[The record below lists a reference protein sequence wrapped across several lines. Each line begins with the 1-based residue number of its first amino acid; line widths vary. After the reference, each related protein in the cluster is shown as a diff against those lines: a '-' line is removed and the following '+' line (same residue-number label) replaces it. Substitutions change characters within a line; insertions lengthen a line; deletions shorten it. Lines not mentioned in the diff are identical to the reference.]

1 MRFLAVSIL
10 ISLFVMSCVQPLKTL
25 KINYQVKEDKGHKM
39 LYGVINRGLISN
51 DTAFGWFNEN
61 LKYGQPDAAA
71 INAFKQKKDK
81 FSLLVFGGTWCEDTQ
96 NLLPKFYQLIDA
108 SGFPENKINLLA
120 VDRQK
125 QTVKNLHF
133 IYKITNVPTFIVL
146 KNGLEVGRVKE
157 YGTKGDITKEL
168 GEIVAGIK

>member
-1 MRFLAVSIL
+1 MRYFVGLIMVIVLA
-10 ISLFVMSCVQPLKTL
+10 ISCIQPLKTL
-25 KINYQVKEDKGHKM
+25 KINYKVKEDKGHKM
-39 LYGVINRGLISN
+39 LFGVINRSLIAN
-51 DTAFGWFNEN
+51 DTAFGWFKEN
-61 LKYGQPDAAA
+61 MKYGQPDAAA
-71 INAFKQKKDK
+71 VNAFKQKKEK

-108 SGFPENKINLLA
+108 SGFPESEINLLA
-120 VDRQK
+120 VDRK
-125 QTVKNLHF
+125 KETVKNFHF

-146 KNGLEVGRVKE
+146 KNGIEVGRVKE

>member
-1 MRFLAVSIL
+1 MRY
-10 ISLFVMSCVQPLKTL
+10 FVGLMMVIVFAMSCVQPLKTL

-39 LYGVINRGLISN
+39 LYGVINRGLIAN
-51 DTAFGWFNEN
+51 DTFGWFNEN
-61 LKYGQPDAAA
+61 MKYGYPDATAV
-71 INAFKQKKDK
+71 NTFKQKKDK
-81 FSLLVFGGTWCEDTQ
+81 FTLLVFGGTWCEDTQ

-108 SGFPENKINLLA
+108 SGFPENQINLLA
-120 VDRQK
+120 VDRK
-125 QTVKNLHF
+125 KKTVKNLHF

-146 KNGLEVGRVKE
+146 KKGLEIGRVTE

>member
-1 MRFLAVSIL
+1 MRYFIGLMMVTVFA
-10 ISLFVMSCVQPLKTL
+10 MSCIQPLKTL

-39 LYGVINRGLISN
+39 LFGVINRSLIGN

-71 INAFKQKKDK
+71 VNMFKQKKNK

-108 SGFPENKINLLA
+108 SGFSEKQITLVA
-120 VDRQK
+120 VDRKK
-125 QTVKNLHF
+125 QTVKNLHL

-146 KNGLEVGRVKE
+146 KKGIEIGRVTE

-168 GEIVAGIK
+168 GEIVSGIK

>member
-1 MRFLAVSIL
+1 
-10 ISLFVMSCVQPLKTL
+10 MSCVQPLKTL
-25 KINYQVKEDKGHKM
+25 KINYQVKEDKGRKM
-39 LYGVINRGLISN
+39 LYGVINRGLIAN

-61 LKYGQPDAAA
+61 MKYGQPDAAA
-71 INAFKQKKDK
+71 VNTFKQKKDK

-125 QTVKNLHF
+125 QTVNNFHF
-133 IYKITNVPTFIVL
+133 IYKITKVPTFIVL
-146 KNGLEVGRVKE
+146 KKGLEIGRVTE